1 MGEPSSG
8 TKEKKEL
15 NILIVED
22 QEEHVLIIKDAL
34 ERSAW
39 SKRIWVCRDGAEALD
54 FLFKRGA
61 YASKTAYPNPD
72 VILLDLRLPKVDGLA
87 VLDQIKADEELRK
100 IPVIVLTA
108 SERSEDILEA
118 YRDDVK
124 GYLLKSAFIVSK
136 TGKMDGLL
144 DALLSLG

>member
-1 MGEPSSG
+1 MGETSSG

-34 ERSAW
+34 ERSSW
-39 SKRIWVCRDGAEALD
+39 TKRIWVCRDGAEALD
-54 FLFKRGA
+54 FLFNRGA
-61 YASKTAYPNPD
+61 YATKAAYPNPD

-87 VLDQIKADEELRK
+87 VLDQIKADEKLRK

-108 SERSEDILEA
+108 SERGEDIIEA

-136 TGKMDGLL
+136 AGKMEGLL